1 MMRHDKYRFITIL
14 AGLLVLLA
22 GPALAQDFE
31 QAMNYFKG
39 GKFVEA
45 AAEFQALVDQ
55 SPGYADGYHMLGLSF
70 IQMNKANEAVQ
81 NFQKA
86 IELSGDRFE
95 FHHSLAN
102 AYYQSGN
109 YGKSVATLKTAE
121 PLAGDT
127 RTKYALYN
135 LRGLSYV
142 GLEKWD
148 DAIND
153 LEKAKGIK
161 KTPSILDRLGLAY
174 YSLGHH
180 DKAVPVLR
188 EALAT
193 NPGNKGMLLRL
204 TNGLLDLGA
213 EARDDSSKSR
223 YYGEALTAAEQYQKA
238 APASHEAHN
247 LVGRAALGSREFSKA
262 EQAFGR
268 VIEMKPDYC
277 YAMANLGK
285 VFIAQKRWA
294 DAEQVLTNG
303 AKCAPRMVVMH
314 ESLGFA
320 VQKQGRLEEAVGHY
334 NTAMKIKPSSST
346 QTLIDTCQRNIEI
359 AQENASMDETERKQQ
374 EAADKAKAEYEE
386 AAAKAAEWKK
396 RRERDD

>member
-1 MMRHDKYRFITIL
+1 MRHNHYRLIPIL
-14 AGLLVLLA
+14 AGLLILLA

-70 IQMNKANEAVQ
+70 MQMNKANEAVQ

-95 FHHSLAN
+95 FHHGLAN
-102 AYYQSGN
+102 AYYQSGD
-109 YGKSVATLKTAE
+109 YGKAVATLKTAE
-121 PLAGDT
+121 PLAGDA
-127 RTKYALYN
+127 RTKFALYN

-153 LEKAKGIK
+153 LEKAKAVK

-188 EALAT
+188 EALASQ
-193 NPGNKGMLLRL
+193 PGNKGILLRL

-213 EARDDSSKSR
+213 EARDDASKSR
-223 YYGEALTAAEQYQKA
+223 YYSEALDAAEKYQKA
-238 APASHEAHN
+238 DPASYEAHN
-247 LVGRAALGSREFSKA
+247 LVGRAALGAKEFNKA

-285 VFIAQKRWA
+285 VYIAREKWSQ
-294 DAEQVLTNG
+294 AEEVLTKG

-334 NTAMKIKPSSST
+334 NTAMKIKPSPST
-346 QTLIDTCQRNIEI
+346 QQLIDTCQHNIQI
-359 AQENASMDETERKQQ
+359 AQENQAMDEAERKQKEAE
-374 EAADKAKAEYEE
+374 EAAKQEYEEAKAKAE
-386 AAAKAAEWKK
+386 EWKK